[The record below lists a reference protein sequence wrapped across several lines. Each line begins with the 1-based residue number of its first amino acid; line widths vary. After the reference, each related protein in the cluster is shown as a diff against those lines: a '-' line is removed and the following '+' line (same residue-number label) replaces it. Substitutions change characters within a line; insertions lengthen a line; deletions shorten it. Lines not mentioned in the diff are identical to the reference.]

1 MQMYLVVVG
10 QENQRSFN
18 STQNG
23 QSTTV
28 DAVDVLLTDGI
39 NNFVATAYEKEAIR
53 LKEHPLE
60 RGAMVSVD
68 ISFSVRTSKT
78 EKGEYSFQQVRLNRI
93 VAL

>member
-1 MQMYLVVVG
+1 MFLVVVG

-18 STQNG
+18 SVQNG

-60 RGAMVSVD
+60 KGGMASVD
-68 ISFSVRTSKT
+68 LSFSVRTSKT

-93 VAL
+93 VML